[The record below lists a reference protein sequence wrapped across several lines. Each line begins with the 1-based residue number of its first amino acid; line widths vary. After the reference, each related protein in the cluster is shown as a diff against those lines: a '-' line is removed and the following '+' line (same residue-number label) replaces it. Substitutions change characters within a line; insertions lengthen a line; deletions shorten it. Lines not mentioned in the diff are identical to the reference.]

1 MRGQTLAVT
10 IVVVSLLGTGA
21 AFAGPIITNGSFEAV
36 QIGSPF
42 FSANPADIP
51 GWTHGSSPGDA
62 LLWAVGYAD
71 GNGSR
76 TTAGAGNQ
84 FVPVGG
90 GFDGSGTANRSPRI
104 AAWTP
109 PDTSVLSFMIATELG
124 PGIEP
129 GGPRP

>member
-51 GWTHGSSPGDA
+51 GWTHGGSPGDA
-62 LLWAVGYAD
+62 LLWGQSRGSERNWRRSSKCCAKEERLLAPAAD
-71 GNGSR
+71 GR
-76 TTAGAGNQ
+76 THSVAEC
-84 FVPVGG
+84 
-90 GFDGSGTANRSPRI
+90 SGP
-104 AAWTP
+104 
-109 PDTSVLSFMIATELG
+109 
-124 PGIEP
+124 
-129 GGPRP
+129 

>member
-1 MRGQTLAVT
+1 MREQTLAVT

-42 FSANPADIP
+42 SSAPPADIP
-51 GWTHGSSPGDA
+51 GWTHGGSPGEA
-62 LLWAVGYAD
+62 VLWAGGDAA

-84 FVPVGG
+84 CGTGG
-90 GFDGSGTANRSPRI
+90 GGGDGAGTAEG
-104 AAWTP
+104 A
-109 PDTSVLSFMIATELG
+109 
-124 PGIEP
+124 
-129 GGPRP
+129 